1 MPGVINRLQILC
13 LLILLFLTITSFSS
27 TITQMEKYVKKNP
40 DDLEAIFKL
49 ASTLYKKNDH
59 EKALKYWRHL
69 ASRKRNPKNLYRY
82 ARGLFLA
89 KNGYEA
95 IKICDRIKESNYTSK
110 CLKIKSKVETE
121 FPEQYQLYE
130 ATRLIRMEKF
140 DAARDSL
147 KILIEDDDSNPSY
160 RLAMGRAFHGLK
172 KFDYAYDHYLFANS
186 KLKNKPARKSLEKL
200 KSIGIKAAQYVSK
213 NKNSVQDKQK
223 FYWRVYLAFK
233 LASENAESSFR
244 GLKTRAIEFYR
255 SQSEEDESFDNF
267 YRMGFL
273 QSLQGDEDEAKSSY
287 ENALNNS
294 ENIMYL
300 IVEFMINELNKNK
313 EKTEY
318 VLDIM
323 SEVGGEEIY
332 RKLQQ
337 AAMAEDKSNK
347 ANAAQVANSTMKKLG
362 ISSQAEFVAEFE
374 NYKRRI
380 SNAESKL
387 EKEKLL
393 AEYKEKFKP
402 ILNDP
407 SMKNRLSTLLKSGD
421 AKKLKEKYGSQI
433 NKLKNLR

>member
-1 MPGVINRLQILC
+1 MSDFIFKSLT
-13 LLILLFLTITSFSS
+13 LLIPILLSLSLTISS
-27 TITQMEKYVKKNP
+27 EASIQLEKYVKKNP
-40 DDLEAIFKL
+40 DDLEAVFKL
-49 ASTLYKKNDH
+49 ASTLYKNNDH
-59 EKALKYWRHL
+59 KKALKYWRHL

-89 KNGYEA
+89 ENGHEA

-110 CLKIKSKVETE
+110 CSKIKSKVESE
-121 FPEQYQLYE
+121 YPEQYQLYE
-130 ATRLIRMEKF
+130 ASRLIKSEKF
-140 DAARDSL
+140 DDAKESL
-147 KILIEDDDSNPSY
+147 EVLLEDDDSNPHY
-160 RLAMGRAFHGLK
+160 RLAMGRIFHGLK
-172 KFDYAYDHYLFANS
+172 KFDYAYDHYLFVNS
-186 KLKNKPARKSLEKL
+186 KLKKKPAKKALDNL
-200 KSIGIKAAQYVSK
+200 KSVGIKAAQFVKQNK
-213 NKNSVQDKQK
+213 NKVEDEQK

-233 LASENAESSFR
+233 LAKDNAESNFR
-244 GLKTRAIEFYR
+244 GLKTRAIEYYR
-255 SQSEEDESFDNF
+255 AQNKEEESFDNF

-273 QSLQGDEDEAKSSY
+273 QSLQADTDEAKTSY

-300 IVEFMINELNKNK
+300 IVEFMIDELGKHK

-323 SEVGGEEIY
+323 SEVGGEEVY

-380 SNAESKL
+380 SNAESKV

-407 SMKNRLSTLLKSGD
+407 SMKNRLSTLLKSSD